1 MPEELNATLTLGD
14 MAGLV
19 SDPMRVAVTAEASPE
34 EKRDVAGTKIEGTA
48 LTGADSGCCFG
59 KPEQQ
64 PQMMRRGSNRHVN
77 SRSSER
83 EWRLLT
89 GWHSYLACSLATA
102 PGLPSWLRM

>member
-48 LTGADSGCCFG
+48 LTGADSGC
-59 KPEQQ
+59 
-64 PQMMRRGSNRHVN
+64 
-77 SRSSER
+77 
-83 EWRLLT
+83 
-89 GWHSYLACSLATA
+89 
-102 PGLPSWLRM
+102 